1 MLKKKKHKRTNAKRN
16 SMIMN
21 DNYANINS
29 IDRGNEMRSKSQLDE
44 IIEKIDIK
52 SSKIEQPKTR
62 LNIVNI
68 TKKEK

>member
-52 SSKIEQPKTR
+52 SSKI
-62 LNIVNI
+62 
-68 TKKEK
+68 